1 MSLRDKAAGS
11 AKTWS
16 GKVRDLADQGT
27 AVAKNRAESMTSSIG
42 RGIAARSGEDN
53 AYGRV
58 ATVLDLSDEQATV
71 RLESF
76 VTAFIS
82 AVRQV
87 DAEDLSSDDV
97 INAAVRRQRWIGL
110 ASMPAWSVGMYASS
124 LYCEAAILCHVEQ
137 LHQLGLT
144 NEQLAAHLLAL
155 WKVMPDYEQ
164 AEAAIQGTGPSVAA
178 FHKART
184 QDAASGIGFDKRG
197 EIGKLDAFKFLW
209 RLRKAPGKAM
219 DSAPGSA
226 KLRHVVLPEG
236 RVKAVLEQS
245 EKQLGVSTA

>member
-184 QDAASGIGFDKRG
+184 QTPHPAS
-197 EIGKLDAFKFLW
+197 
-209 RLRKAPGKAM
+209 
-219 DSAPGSA
+219 
-226 KLRHVVLPEG
+226 
-236 RVKAVLEQS
+236 
-245 EKQLGVSTA
+245 VSTSVARSASSMHSSSSGDSERLQARRWTPHRARRNCDTLCCRRAG